1 MQDVYYTEARLS
13 DTSSV
18 ITVAIDQLRDT
29 PASLLSL
36 LLQIV
41 NVAVRWVLK
50 QHIIISKRA
59 VFFQQ
64 PCFYF
69 SLDLFFFVYKYKRLN
84 N

>member
-13 DTSSV
+13 DTGSV

-50 QHIIISKRA
+50 QLIIISKTA
-59 VFFQQ
+59 VFF
-64 PCFYF
+64 
-69 SLDLFFFVYKYKRLN
+69 STVLFLLFTRPFFLRI
-84 N
+84 